1 MASDNEEVVKKGYD
15 LFGKGDLDGLG
26 KIYTDDAVHSFPGN
40 NQIAG
45 EHKGR
50 DACFAMYGKL
60 FELTDGTFKA
70 DLQSTTAKG
79 DDTVVAKHQATG
91 KRNGKTLD
99 LEETLTF
106 TVKDGKIARL
116 ESSFDDQAAADE
128 FWA

>member
-1 MASDNEEVVKKGYD
+1 MASDNEELVRQGYG

-26 KIYTDDAVHSFPGN
+26 QIYNDDAVHSYPGN

-60 FELTDGTFKA
+60 FELTGGTFKA
-70 DLQSTTAKG
+70 DLKSTTAKG
-79 DDTVVAKHQATG
+79 DHTVVAKHQATG
-91 KRNGKTLD
+91 KRDGKTLD

-106 TVKDGKIARL
+106 TVEDGKIARL
-116 ESSFDDQAAADE
+116 ESSFDDQAAVDQ